1 LQARGGEDLV
11 QAAGAEAFQVEGD
24 VLEAGRLQR
33 VDHPAAKLR
42 VGEFCKCLQRD
53 LDPRHVALV
62 VTDPQRLKTVLPQ
75 ETLVA
80 VVADGSNRDD
90 ADSTSIIRCAG
101 VDPEINE
108 R

>member
-1 LQARGGEDLV
+1 
-11 QAAGAEAFQVEGD
+11 
-24 VLEAGRLQR
+24 
-33 VDHPAAKLR
+33 
-42 VGEFCKCLQRD
+42 
-53 LDPRHVALV
+53 V
-62 VTDPQRLKTVLPQ
+62 VTDPPRLKTVLPQ